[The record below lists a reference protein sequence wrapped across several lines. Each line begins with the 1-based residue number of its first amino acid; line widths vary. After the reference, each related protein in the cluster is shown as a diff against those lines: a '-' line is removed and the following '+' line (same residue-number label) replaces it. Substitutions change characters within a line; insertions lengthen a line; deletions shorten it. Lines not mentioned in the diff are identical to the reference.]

1 MKIVVVTATYN
12 EKDNIGK
19 LITLVEEE
27 VFPKIKHY
35 DMCLLVA
42 DDNSPDGTA
51 DIVRGFMQKYS
62 NLDINSGPK
71 KGLGAAY
78 MRTMS
83 HAIEHMGA
91 DIVMSM
97 DADLQHDPHAIPEF
111 LKKIE
116 QGYDVVCGTRYSDGG
131 SMPKNWPL
139 HRKAFSVIG
148 NFTVRAVTGR
158 FHLHDWTSGFRAIKK
173 EVFLKEREKV
183 RPFQGYTFLVA
194 FLYKAILDGHK
205 AGEVPI
211 HLMDRKFGNSKIAP
225 LEYIIN
231 LLKYIISER
240 IHELQY
246 FKKSRIANVP

>member
-51 DIVRGFMQKYS
+51 DIV
-62 NLDINSGPK
+62 
-71 KGLGAAY
+71 
-78 MRTMS
+78 
-83 HAIEHMGA
+83 
-91 DIVMSM
+91 MSM

-139 HRKAFSVIG
+139 H
-148 NFTVRAVTGR
+148 
-158 FHLHDWTSGFRAIKK
+158 
-173 EVFLKEREKV
+173 
-183 RPFQGYTFLVA
+183 
-194 FLYKAILDGHK
+194 
-205 AGEVPI
+205 
-211 HLMDRKFGNSKIAP
+211 
-225 LEYIIN
+225 
-231 LLKYIISER
+231 
-240 IHELQY
+240 
-246 FKKSRIANVP
+246 

>member
-19 LITLVEEE
+19 LITLLEEE

-83 HAIEHMGA
+83 YAIEHMGA
-91 DIVMSM
+91 DIVMSI

-139 HRKAFSVIG
+139 YRKAFSVIG

-173 EVFLKEREKV
+173 DVHSRDIRSWWHFCINQFWMATKQGKSQFILWIGNSVIQKSHHLNILSIFSNILFLKEYMSCSTLKNLGL
-183 RPFQGYTFLVA
+183 QTFL
-194 FLYKAILDGHK
+194 
-205 AGEVPI
+205 
-211 HLMDRKFGNSKIAP
+211 
-225 LEYIIN
+225 
-231 LLKYIISER
+231 
-240 IHELQY
+240 
-246 FKKSRIANVP
+246 

>member
-1 MKIVVVTATYN
+1 MKIGVFNGSYN

-19 LITLVEEE
+19 LISLFEEE

-131 SMPKNWPL
+131 SMPKNRPL
-139 HRKAFSVIG
+139 HRKVFSVTG
-148 NFTVRAVTGR
+148 NVAVPAVTSK
-158 FHLHDWTSGFRAIKK
+158 FKLSDWR
-173 EVFLKEREKV
+173 
-183 RPFQGYTFLVA
+183 
-194 FLYKAILDGHK
+194 
-205 AGEVPI
+205 
-211 HLMDRKFGNSKIAP
+211 
-225 LEYIIN
+225 
-231 LLKYIISER
+231 
-240 IHELQY
+240 
-246 FKKSRIANVP
+246 SR